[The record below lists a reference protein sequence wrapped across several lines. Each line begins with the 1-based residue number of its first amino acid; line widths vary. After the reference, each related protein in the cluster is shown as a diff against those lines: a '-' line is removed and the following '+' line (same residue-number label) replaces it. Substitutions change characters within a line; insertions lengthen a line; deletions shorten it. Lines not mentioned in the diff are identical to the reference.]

1 MSVLDYKERWVQ
13 KNWCFWIVVL
23 MNTLVS
29 PLDCKKSQPVHSKGN
44 RSWIFIGRSDAETET
59 LILWP
64 PDVNN
69 WFIWRDHDSVK
80 DWRWEEKGMTKD
92 EIVGWHHQLNGH
104 ELSNFWE
111 LVLDMEAWCAAIHAI
126 AKRQTQLSD
135 CTELN
140 LYKGKECNDVHT

>member
-1 MSVLDYKERWVQ
+1 
-13 KNWCFWIVVL
+13 
-23 MNTLVS
+23 
-29 PLDCKKSQPVHSKGN
+29 
-44 RSWIFIGRSDAETET
+44 
-59 LILWP
+59 
-64 PDVNN
+64 
-69 WFIWRDHDSVK
+69 
-80 DWRWEEKGMTKD
+80 MTKD

-140 LYKGKECNDVHT
+140 LYKGKECNDVHTQHYYFMSNLKIMFSTVRKAKVMHSTMFIKKRLQMLFALSMMVCVVVLTLCDPMEQNTPGSSVLQYLPEFAPIIFY